1 MTYNSC
7 MTKYICTTYSP
18 ATVLGKGSFGEVLKA
33 IYKGKAV
40 ALKIFSPRVAE
51 MHNTTPN
58 QLIRQEVHC
67 FFIVFFHDCVFR
79 SLF

>member
-1 MTYNSC
+1 MTNY
-7 MTKYICTTYSP
+7 MCTIYSP

-33 IYKGKAV
+33 IYKGKTV

-58 QLIRQEVHC
+58 QLIRQEVLC
-67 FFIVFFHDCVFR
+67 FFIVYF
-79 SLF
+79 S